1 MLVHRYRDIEGN
13 LEIEFSDDVLTFML
27 AQCTLS
33 GELETGGILA
43 GYYDDALNR
52 AVIIKSSPAPIDSK
66 QTRTRFY
73 RGVQGLKDWLNT
85 LWKLDKAYYVGEWHF
100 HPFASS
106 KMSLIDSKQMN
117 SISNNKSMN
126 CPEPILLIIG
136 GNPRKRYSVS
146 ISIFMKNKK
155 PIELNEYLPEI
166 I

>member
-1 MLVHRYRDIEGN
+1 MLVHRYKDSRST
-13 LEIEFSDDVLTFML
+13 LEVEFSDDVLAFML

-52 AVIIKSSPAPIDSK
+52 AVIIKSSAAPIDSK
-66 QTRTRFY
+66 QSRTRFY
-73 RGVQGLKDWLNT
+73 RGVHGLKDWLNT
-85 LWKLDKAYYVGEWHF
+85 LWKLEKAYYVGEWHF

-106 KMSLIDSKQMN
+106 KMSIIDSKQMS

-126 CPEPILLIIG
+126 CPEPILFIIG
-136 GNPRKRYSVS
+136 GNPRTAHSVS

-155 PIELNEYLPEI
+155 PLELSEYLPEI